1 MIYKSCVGYKNKIQN
16 RLIALVPKCVN
27 RFGDDKMFNFT
38 KPFEQNRL
46 DVRKQNSLSM
56 VYLHDN
62 FYLYDCMHEDYIII
76 PLFV

>member
-1 MIYKSCVGYKNKIQN
+1 MRVSMVRDGVGPISA
-16 RLIALVPKCVN
+16 RH

-38 KPFEQNRL
+38 KPFSRTQT
-46 DVRKQNSLSM
+46 NSFSI

-62 FYLYDCMHEDYIII
+62 LYLYD